1 VLIDHVDPPPFA
13 GFMALQRRVVTVARY
28 VTDSLQRCAL
38 KGLAQFPSVIATRCR
53 CRYVKECEQAAANAR
68 IMVAQA
74 ARVAYENTLRY
85 SE

>member
-1 VLIDHVDPPPFA
+1 MLTPPPPFA

-38 KGLAQFPSVIATRCR
+38 RGLAQFPSVIATCVVRCR

>member
-1 VLIDHVDPPPFA
+1 
-13 GFMALQRRVVTVARY
+13 MALQRRVVTVARY
-28 VTDSLQRCAL
+28 VTESLKRCTL
-38 KGLAQFPSVIATRCR
+38 RGLALFPSVIASRVVRCCC